1 MSSETL
7 TKSWWLLA
15 LCGVLDA
22 ALAALNLFMFAWD
35 GSPAWRTFAIRGAA
49 LLMSRIALAA
59 GLCTI
64 AAGIWSFGKGR
75 SWLLVLNGLAFSAYG
90 LIPRLWRG
98 PLSFLLFARLLIV
111 MAISIGIFE
120 MLTARNLGRQRHV
133 TDGWFLGLA
142 GVASFGFALAF
153 LALTLNWIQLESRPL
168 HASLFL
174 WLVSYFGFSA
184 ICMAGLALHLQ
195 NRQETPAAIIDRL
208 LLLRWPTLVGH
219 RHVALQVDDA
229 RVPIGVFGFDEDG

>member
-1 MSSETL
+1 MSPETL

-15 LCGVLDA
+15 LCGILDA
-22 ALAALNLFMFAWD
+22 ALAALNLFMFTWD
-35 GSPAWRTFAIRGAA
+35 GSPAWETFAIRGAA

-64 AAGIWSFGKGR
+64 AAGIWSFGNGR

-90 LIPRLWRG
+90 LIPLVWRG
-98 PLSFLLFARLLIV
+98 GLSFLLVARLLIV

-120 MLTARNLGRQRHV
+120 LLTTRSLRRQHLA
-133 TDGWFLGLA
+133 DGWFLGLA

-153 LALTLNWIQLESRPL
+153 LALTLNWIHLEPTPL
-168 HASLFL
+168 HASNFL

-184 ICMAGLALHLQ
+184 ICMAGLALRLQ
-195 NRQETPAAIIDRL
+195 NPGNTA
-208 LLLRWPTLVGH
+208 H
-219 RHVALQVDDA
+219 
-229 RVPIGVFGFDEDG
+229 

>member
-1 MSSETL
+1 ML
-7 TKSWWLLA
+7 QALIKNWWLLA

-22 ALAALNLFMFAWD
+22 TLAALNLFMFAWD
-35 GSPAWRTFAIRGAA
+35 GSPAWSTFAIRGAA
-49 LLMSRIALAA
+49 LLMSRIALGA

-64 AAGIWSFGKGR
+64 AAGIWSFGNGR

-120 MLTARNLGRQRHV
+120 LLTARTVRRQHPA
-133 TDGWFLGLA
+133 DGWFLGLA
-142 GVASFGFALAF
+142 GIASFGFAMAF
-153 LALTLNWIQLESRPL
+153 LALTLGWIQLEPRPL

-184 ICMAGLALHLQ
+184 ICMLAFARRLQ
-195 NRQETPAAIIDRL
+195 NPSRDLPRRL
-208 LLLRWPTLVGH
+208 
-219 RHVALQVDDA
+219 
-229 RVPIGVFGFDEDG
+229 

>member
-1 MSSETL
+1 MSSEAL

-15 LCGVLDA
+15 LCGILDA
-22 ALAALNLFMFAWD
+22 TLAALNLFMFAWD
-35 GSPAWRTFAIRGAA
+35 GSPAWSTFAIRGAA

-64 AAGIWSFGKGR
+64 AAGIWSFGNGR

-90 LIPRLWRG
+90 LIPLIWKG
-98 PLSFLLFARLLIV
+98 PLNFLLFARLLIV

-120 MLTARNLGRQRHV
+120 LLTARTVRRQHPA
-133 TDGWFLGLA
+133 DGWFLGLA
-142 GVASFGFALAF
+142 GIASFGFAMAF
-153 LALTLNWIQLESRPL
+153 LALTLGWIQLEPRPL

-184 ICMAGLALHLQ
+184 ICMLAFARRLQ
-195 NRQETPAAIIDRL
+195 NPSRDPRGDYR
-208 LLLRWPTLVGH
+208 
-219 RHVALQVDDA
+219 
-229 RVPIGVFGFDEDG
+229 

>member
-1 MSSETL
+1 MSSGTL

-22 ALAALNLFMFAWD
+22 ALAALNLFMFTWD
-35 GSPAWRTFAIRGAA
+35 GSPAWHTFAIRGAA

-59 GLCTI
+59 GICTI
-64 AAGIWSFGKGR
+64 AAGIWSFGNAR
-75 SWLLVLNGLAFSAYG
+75 SWLLVLNGLALSAYG

-98 PLSFLLFARLLIV
+98 PLSFLLMARLLII

-120 MLTARNLGRQRHV
+120 LLTARTVRRQHPA
-133 TDGWFLGLA
+133 DGWFLGLA
-142 GVASFGFALAF
+142 GLASFGFAMVF
-153 LALTLNWIQLESRPL
+153 LALIFGWIQLEPRPL

-184 ICMAGLALHLQ
+184 ICMLAFALRLQ
-195 NRQETPAAIIDRL
+195 NPDNT
-208 LLLRWPTLVGH
+208 VH
-219 RHVALQVDDA
+219 
-229 RVPIGVFGFDEDG
+229 